1 MIKNNESKVEITTRN
16 IKYYNDRGY
25 SCYLADIITIDV
37 STMPKM
43 SHNKVIAICEMC
55 FTEIELPFSKYNKN
69 KERYGFYSCK
79 KCSYEKRKITN
90 KEKYGVENN
99 FKREDVREKN
109 KNWMSSDEF
118 KEKSKK
124 SLIEKFGVDSYSK
137 TIEFRKMISEFN
149 ISNRDYLREKREN
162 TCLEKYGYKSILEIP
177 GLKENAMFEKY
188 GASYSFLVP
197 EIKEKIQNINL
208 NTLGHTSPFGNEEI
222 RKKSKK
228 KLIELYGVDNVF
240 KIPEIQKQIKSNRE
254 KMFVN
259 IDLKEIERYRRSVR
273 HLTKKYKEELIE
285 KWSGYDYY
293 DGEYIKNN
301 FMLDKNDP
309 SYPTIDHKISI
320 FFGFINKISVEEIS
334 RIENLCLTK
343 RILNLK
349 KKALLEEQFLDKQT
363 KLN

>member
-1 MIKNNESKVEITTRN
+1 MV
-16 IKYYNDRGY
+16 
-25 SCYLADIITIDV
+25 
-37 STMPKM
+37 
-43 SHNKVIAICEMC
+43 
-55 FTEIELPFSKYNKN
+55 
-69 KERYGFYSCK
+69 
-79 KCSYEKRKITN
+79 
-90 KEKYGVENN
+90 
-99 FKREDVREKN
+99 
-109 KNWMSSDEF
+109 
-118 KEKSKK
+118 
-124 SLIEKFGVDSYSK
+124 
-137 TIEFRKMISEFN
+137 SEFN

-240 KIPEIQKQIKSNRE
+240 KILEIQKQIKSNRE